1 MMYTVD
7 ELRREI
13 ERRRNDSERLRGAVV
28 DFCYREYGL
37 RRFTSR
43 VAAIMGE
50 NEVFQVCLARQIPTA
65 NIEHLAA
72 RALAGWLEDV
82 MGMPVQAVAL
92 GLRRDVFTLR
102 NPYKRSLV
110 CIPRLGR
117 GRRGPA
123 VRTDSVFP
131 WLERLEGII
140 LGRIVTQGGQTLPAY
155 HQAMR
160 DRAFGDANAPVDLSE
175 FHRDNL
181 QHCAERGKR
190 DLLPKRIF
198 VRKNEHEEE
207 RPVHSGR
214 MPAAFPGNVRPPAEW
229 YYLFYLMLFLD
240 GRRALLSTVGDD
252 EEVAGWFRDSIDI
265 IETATGER
273 PLIIS
278 TPAEAST
285 EWIRS
290 GLLECPDPELLDG
303 WEERLRPP
311 MGRSSLTIYQ
321 AVLEFERGVLN
332 LAKG

>member
-13 ERRRNDSERLRGAVV
+13 ERRRKDSQRLGRAVV

-37 RRFTSR
+37 RHFASR
-43 VAAIMGE
+43 VAVTMGE
-50 NEVFQVCLARQIPTA
+50 SETFQVCLARQIPTA

-72 RALAGWLEDV
+72 HALARWLTDA
-82 MGMPVQAVAL
+82 MGMPARAVAL
-92 GLRRDVFTLR
+92 GLRRDIFTLA

-110 CIPRLGR
+110 CIPWLGR

-123 VRTDSVFP
+123 VRIDSIFP

-140 LGRIVTQGGQTLPAY
+140 LGRIVTREGQTLPAY
-155 HQAMR
+155 HRTMR
-160 DRAFGDANAPVDLSE
+160 DRAFGDADVSVDLSA

-181 QHCAERGKR
+181 QHCAQLGKR
-190 DLLPKRIF
+190 ELLPRRVF
-198 VRKNEHEEE
+198 LRKDEREEE
-207 RPVHSGR
+207 QPVDPKR
-214 MPAAFPGNVRPPAEW
+214 PAAPFPGGVRPPAEW

-252 EEVAGWFRDSIDI
+252 EEVTGWFRDSIAR
-265 IETATGER
+265 IEAATGER

-290 GLLECPDPELLDG
+290 SLLECPDPELLDG
-303 WEERLRPP
+303 WEKRLRPP
-311 MGRSSLTIYQ
+311 VGGPSLPIYQ
-321 AVLEFERGVLN
+321 AMLELERGVLN